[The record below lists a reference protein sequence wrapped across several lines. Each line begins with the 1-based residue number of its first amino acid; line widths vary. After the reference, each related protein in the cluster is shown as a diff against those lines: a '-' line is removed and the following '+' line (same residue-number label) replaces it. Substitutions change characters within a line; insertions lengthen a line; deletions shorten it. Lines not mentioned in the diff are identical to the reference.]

1 MRYASSI
8 RVYLRPFAVLNFN
21 YERIRFFVAIN
32 DPRKK
37 QLPNSGCRSYNAE
50 LLEIHLLE
58 LIAVAKRIAIAGATG
73 AVGTLVRQI
82 LEQRDFPFASIK
94 FLASQRSVGK
104 TLTFKGE
111 EHTVE
116 LLEPKAFDDID
127 IVIGSTPDDVAAE
140 FVPWAVERGTIVV
153 DESGY
158 HRMMDDVPLV
168 VPEVN
173 ADAIK
178 GHKGIIASPNCSTTQ
193 MVVAMKPLHDV
204 SPIKRVVVSTY
215 QATSGS
221 GVVGQEDL
229 IEGTKSALENKA
241 YDYKA
246 YAHPIAFNVIPQIGS
261 HKADGYTSEELKMVY
276 ETQKI
281 FGDTNIK
288 VCPTCVR
295 VPVSNCHSET
305 ILVETESPISAE
317 KARELFEA
325 APGITVVDDLE
336 AGLYPMPNNSDNKD
350 DVFIG
355 RIRKDLSCDNGLTFW
370 CVSDNLRKGAATN
383 AVQIAE
389 LLI

>member
-1 MRYASSI
+1 
-8 RVYLRPFAVLNFN
+8 
-21 YERIRFFVAIN
+21 
-32 DPRKK
+32 
-37 QLPNSGCRSYNAE
+37 
-50 LLEIHLLE
+50 
-58 LIAVAKRIAIAGATG
+58 VAKRIAIAGATG

-82 LEQRDFPFASIK
+82 LEQRDFPYASIK
-94 FLASQRSVGK
+94 FLASKRSVGK

-111 EHTVE
+111 QHTVE
-116 LLEPKAFDDID
+116 LLEPKAFDDVD
-127 IVIGSTPDDVAAE
+127 IVIGSTPDEVAAE

-173 ADAIK
+173 ADAVK
-178 GHKGIIASPNCSTTQ
+178 DHKGIIASPNCSTTQ

-215 QATSGS
+215 QSTSGA

-229 IEGTKSALENKA
+229 TEGTKCAIEGKD

-246 YAHPIAFNVIPQIGS
+246 FSHPIAFNVIPQIGS

-281 FGDTNIK
+281 FGDASIK

-305 ILVETESPISAE
+305 ILVETESPISVE
-317 KARELFEA
+317 QARELFEA
-325 APGITVVDDLE
+325 APGITVVDNLD
-336 AGLYPMPNNSDNKD
+336 AGEYPMPNNSDNQD

-355 RIRKDLSCDNGLTFW
+355 RIRKDLSCENGLTFW